1 MKRRITGASAA
12 IAAAL
17 ALAACSGGQP
27 TGQSG
32 AGGSLTFRL
41 WDEQAAKAYEDALP
55 AFEAATGIDV
65 SVEVVPWN
73 DYFTGVR
80 NEIAAGAGPDVF
92 WSNTNNYSEYAKGGK
107 LVNMNEV
114 FSDSE
119 RASWLDTAVSQ
130 YTVDGQ
136 IYGAPVITDP
146 SVALYYNKELLDRA
160 GVGVEELDGLAWD
173 PAASSDSLRDIAR
186 RLTLDSS
193 GRNAADPGFDPNT
206 VVQYGYNAA
215 LDGQAM
221 LFPYLG
227 SNGASLQDA
236 DGRFTFASPEGE
248 AAIGYL
254 VDLVNKD
261 HVAPSAADTNDN
273 GDFSRDQFLQG
284 KMALF
289 QSGAYN
295 LANVQEGAGFT
306 WGLAP
311 QPKGLKGAVTVG
323 NSVVAVANAADASKA
338 DAQKK
343 LLEWLAGP
351 EGGRALG
358 AVGVGFPANAEAQD
372 SWSQYWSGKGVDVTV
387 MTTKPTGTITAPFGA
402 KLGAAMDAYN
412 KELKEVFL
420 GRVGVPEGVQAAQ
433 DAANKAVDE

>member
-136 IYGAPVITDP
+136 I
-146 SVALYYNKELLDRA
+146 
-160 GVGVEELDGLAWD
+160 
-173 PAASSDSLRDIAR
+173 
-186 RLTLDSS
+186 
-193 GRNAADPGFDPNT
+193 
-206 VVQYGYNAA
+206 
-215 LDGQAM
+215 
-221 LFPYLG
+221 
-227 SNGASLQDA
+227 
-236 DGRFTFASPEGE
+236 
-248 AAIGYL
+248 
-254 VDLVNKD
+254 
-261 HVAPSAADTNDN
+261 
-273 GDFSRDQFLQG
+273 
-284 KMALF
+284 
-289 QSGAYN
+289 
-295 LANVQEGAGFT
+295 
-306 WGLAP
+306 
-311 QPKGLKGAVTVG
+311 
-323 NSVVAVANAADASKA
+323 
-338 DAQKK
+338 
-343 LLEWLAGP
+343 
-351 EGGRALG
+351 
-358 AVGVGFPANAEAQD
+358 
-372 SWSQYWSGKGVDVTV
+372 
-387 MTTKPTGTITAPFGA
+387 
-402 KLGAAMDAYN
+402 
-412 KELKEVFL
+412 
-420 GRVGVPEGVQAAQ
+420 
-433 DAANKAVDE
+433 

>member
-173 PAASSDSLRDIAR
+173 PAASSDSLRDIAK

-295 LANVQEGAGFT
+295 VANVLEGAGFT

-311 QPKGLKGAVTVG
+311 QPKG
-323 NSVVAVANAADASKA
+323 
-338 DAQKK
+338 
-343 LLEWLAGP
+343 P
-351 EGGRALG
+351 
-358 AVGVGFPANAEAQD
+358 
-372 SWSQYWSGKGVDVTV
+372 
-387 MTTKPTGTITAPFGA
+387 
-402 KLGAAMDAYN
+402 
-412 KELKEVFL
+412 
-420 GRVGVPEGVQAAQ
+420 
-433 DAANKAVDE
+433 